1 MVDLLPEILQRWQA
15 VEAEAREHFRS
26 AGFGEIRTPLLEYG
40 AGQLATGGKT
50 VDDMIAEFGKSHPV
64 GRVGTT
70 EETGSLI
77 AYLCSDVSGFISG
90 TDLRIDGGLTAQL
103 GV

>member
-1 MVDLLPEILQRWQA
+1 
-15 VEAEAREHFRS
+15 
-26 AGFGEIRTPLLEYG
+26 
-40 AGQLATGGKT
+40 
-50 VDDMIAEFGKSHPV
+50 MIAEFGKSHPV

-77 AYLCSDVSGFISG
+77 AYLCSDASGFISG

>member
-1 MVDLLPEILQRWQA
+1 MTRAMAVDC
-15 VEAEAREHFRS
+15 ARDGIRVNS
-26 AGFGEIRTPLLEYG
+26 ISPGSIRTPLLEYG
-40 AGQLATGGKT
+40 AGQLAGPGQT

-77 AYLCSDVSGFISG
+77 AYLCSDAAAFMTGG
-90 TDLRIDGGLTAQL
+90 DLRIDGGLTAQL